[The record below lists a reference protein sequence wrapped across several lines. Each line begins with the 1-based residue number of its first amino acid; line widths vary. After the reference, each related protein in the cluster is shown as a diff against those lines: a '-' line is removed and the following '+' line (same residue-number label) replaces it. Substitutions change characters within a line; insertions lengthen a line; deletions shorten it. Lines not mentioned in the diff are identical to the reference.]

1 MGGRET
7 GGGGSAASN
16 ILSKK
21 LTIPPLTVY
30 NGFPVKSG
38 GASGYQVQA
47 GSFVQMKKLRHR
59 EGKGLARCPRVV
71 LSKSSL
77 ILPRHTV
84 KGTSEQKLL
93 K

>member
-1 MGGRET
+1 MGGREI

-21 LTIPPLTVY
+21 LTIPLLTVY

-38 GASGYQVQA
+38 GA
-47 GSFVQMKKLRHR
+47 FVQMKKLRHR

-84 KGTSEQKLL
+84 KDIRVEAIKIAQLHH
-93 K
+93 